1 MRKVFD
7 VIRDRISSTG
17 GLASVKQGS
26 NTDTTQYVLLL
37 AGLKESREH
46 LRVLQVSGEQQN
58 VDLAKALYR
67 MDSAIAA
74 ISELL
79 ATTRALAFASFPTEP
94 ATYTDRNPA
103 SHHNIR
109 STA

>member
-1 MRKVFD
+1 MRN
-7 VIRDRISSTG
+7 VIDLICGRKPPT
-17 GLASVKQGS
+17 GLARLQQGS
-26 NTDTTQYVLLL
+26 TADTTQYMLLL

-46 LRVLQVSGEQQN
+46 LRVLEVSGEQQN
-58 VDLAKALYR
+58 VDLAKAFYR

-79 ATTRALAFASFPTEP
+79 ATTRALALASFPTEP
-94 ATYTDRNPA
+94 ATYTDRKPA
-103 SHHNIR
+103 LHHNIR